1 MGTVKCSMFASGSQE
16 KRRNDQ
22 VECRAFLGKLNYS
35 VRYCNGR
42 YKSRYVCQNPLNCT
56 VPKQTLI

>member
-1 MGTVKCSMFASGSQE
+1 MGTVKCSMFGSGSQE